1 MVLAL
6 SLLVMG
12 KSLFSMK
19 KFFTVLLFL
28 LISQATTAGVFDT
41 VAVHFSFNQSKLDN
55 KAIQLLDSL
64 IYYDVLI
71 HGQRYAILGYT
82 DYVGGDV
89 YNQEL
94 SQKRA
99 QSVKGYLVKMGF
111 LPADIKVCIGKGK
124 TGRVVAGEK
133 DGLPEDRKVQI
144 IIDGNPYD
152 KPEKDTMKVL
162 AAEKK
167 IQPAKLDLS
176 TVKVNQSIAL
186 KKILFVGGRH
196 DFLPESIP
204 VLDSF
209 CAQMKCNPT
218 VKIEIQGHIC
228 CLMPDE
234 GSDSQDPVNSM
245 PLSYTR
251 AKAVYSYLASK
262 GIAASRMACKGYGY
276 TRPIYYPEKNEAERM
291 ANRRVEIKILSK

>member
-1 MVLAL
+1 
-6 SLLVMG
+6 MG

-19 KFFTVLLFL
+19 KIFTVILFL

-41 VAVHFSFNQSKLDN
+41 VAVPFTLNQSKLDN

-71 HGQRYAILGYT
+71 HGQRYSILGYT

-89 YNQEL
+89 YNQKL

-124 TGRVVAGEK
+124 TGRVVAGVKE
-133 DGLPEDRKVQI
+133 GLPEDRKVQI

-167 IQPAKLDLS
+167 IRPAKLDLS
-176 TVKVNQSIAL
+176 TVKVNQSITL
-186 KKILFVGGRH
+186 KNIQFVGGRH
-196 DFLPESIP
+196 DFLPECIP
-204 VLDSF
+204 VLDTF
-209 CAQMKCNPT
+209 CNQLKCNPA

-234 GSDSQDPVNSM
+234 GKDVADLDHSGM
-245 PLSYTR
+245 LSETR
-251 AKAVYSYLASK
+251 AKAVYSYLVTK
-262 GIAASRMACKGYGY
+262 GISPSRMKHKGYGY
-276 TRPIYYPEKNEAERM
+276 TRPIYLPEKNETERV
-291 ANRRVEIKILSK
+291 ANRRVEIRILSK